1 MKNWTAILGAF
12 LTALIV
18 GPACWWV
25 GHRSGMH
32 ESLGLEKGT
41 LVGSIDA
48 LQKLR
53 NGDVDGGTRRLEKM
67 CFLSADLM
75 LGDSEYALNSTVK
88 AMVPELLA
96 YRNKYRTNSAEWTP
110 AEERLQAL
118 LLHN

>member
-1 MKNWTAILGAF
+1 MKNTTAVLSAL

-18 GPACWWV
+18 GPACWWA
-25 GHRSGMH
+25 GHRDGMH

-53 NGDVDGGTRRLEKM
+53 SGDIEGGTQRVEKM
-67 CFLSADLM
+67 CFLSADLL
-75 LGDSEYALNSTVK
+75 LGDSQYAVNSTVK
-88 AMVPELLA
+88 AMVPGLLA
-96 YRNKYRTNSAEWTP
+96 YRNTYRTNRADWTP

-118 LLHN
+118 LLNN

>member
-1 MKNWTAILGAF
+1 MKNTTAILSAF

-48 LQKLR
+48 LTKLR
-53 NGDVDGGTRRLEKM
+53 KGDVDGGTRRLEKM
-67 CFLSADLM
+67 CFLAADLL
-75 LGDSEYALNSTVK
+75 LGDRDYAANSTVK

-96 YRNKYRTNSAEWTP
+96 YRNTYRTNRTEWTP

-118 LLHN
+118 LLRN